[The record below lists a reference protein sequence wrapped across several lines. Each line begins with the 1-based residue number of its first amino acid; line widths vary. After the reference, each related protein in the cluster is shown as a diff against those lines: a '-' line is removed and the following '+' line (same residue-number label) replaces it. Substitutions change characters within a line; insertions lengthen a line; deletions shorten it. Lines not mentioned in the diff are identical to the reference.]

1 MIKRSRLR
9 PVSER
14 ISLKE
19 ADSVKGLSLGLK
31 VSEPKDD
38 QPISNAEAEVD
49 YRQSSPSTTLTATDQ
64 ASPVSVALPEL
75 ESSDS
80 TESSGHEP
88 QSQDPGCAELSP
100 RQNAILEKLCHWF
113 SDDKNELLV
122 CALYIAITALT
133 LQIIELNRLLFL
145 LILFGCTTSLAYL
158 SQKQQETFTSWSK
171 TLATIWKARVENNRR
186 LHLKAALIL
195 IGGYVLKELVPVM
208 GIFIVK
214 DNLSMQTFFS
224 SLALRSVSVLSVAI
238 VSGLALSVL
247 TKHQSR
253 KLRAGVIYN
262 LVLITALALTVAFVG
277 APALGMHEGLAAYT
291 YNWLLCSLDDAG
303 VYHGQPTGQAFFR
316 PHFNLQESPYFTLTQ
331 FSILFTIVFYLC
343 ISRPAAALAQTL
355 AHWVTRGAG
364 KADGIL
370 YSITQ
375 CLGTQKHSLIVRAAH
390 PAIKH
395 VMQTLTLLALSYGIL
410 YWLVAY
416 CPGELGLVIR
426 NWLSASFTEARITS
440 HSDVFSGRP
449 ELLHFIAGT
458 IALWCAAP
466 LAVML
471 LPFTPTARPQL
482 MELFSW
488 GFSYQTLLS
497 RLPLHFAQP
506 MHFWE
511 DIREVSLSGPPPRI
525 GSNGRP
531 LGKDRRKLT
540 LKLKDGGK
548 LCFRLS
554 QISPSDQ
561 RLLLTAL
568 DEQAPLCTFG
578 DSVLEHQKLLAQ
590 TIQANNSKQ
599 ANDAPK
605 SARRQTA
612 LSAKRNYTS
621 TTFQPLAA
629 GSSIE
634 GGNIR
639 IIRQLSSK
647 PLSAVYLVRAEGK
660 LAILK
665 QFALPAQS
673 ERVKDLLN
681 GFERECRILETLQ
694 DKNISKVLKTF
705 SWDNSHFLLLDYI
718 PGTDLL
724 TLTAQREPFGEI
736 EIRRLAREIAVLML
750 KLHRHEPQ
758 ILHRDLT
765 PDNLVITNDGNLALI
780 DFGSA
785 HQFVEGIT
793 GTLVGKQAYIAPEQ
807 LRGKA
812 TIQSDIYSFGCCLY
826 FLATGKEP
834 QALKECDAIA
844 DGAGITPSLNELIKC
859 CTSFEATERPESFE
873 EVLMRLGLESSREG
887 KL

>member
-19 ADSVKGLSLGLK
+19 ADSVTGLSLG
-31 VSEPKDD
+31 PKSTGRQED

-49 YRQSSPSTTLTATDQ
+49 YRHSSPSTTLTATDQ
-64 ASPVSVALPEL
+64 ASQAAVALPEL
-75 ESSDS
+75 ENS
-80 TESSGHEP
+80 ESSESEP
-88 QSQDPGCAELSP
+88 QSQEPAFAELSP
-100 RQNAILEKLCHWF
+100 GQKAILEKLCRWI

-122 CALYIAITALT
+122 CALYIAMTALT
-133 LQIIELNRLLFL
+133 LQLIELHRLLFL
-145 LILFGCTTSLAYL
+145 LFLLGCTVSLAYL
-158 SQKQQETFTSWSK
+158 SQKRQETFIKLSQA
-171 TLATIWKARVENNRR
+171 LATIWKARVENNKR

-208 GIFIVK
+208 GIFVVK
-214 DNLSMQTFFS
+214 DNLSMHTFFS
-224 SLALRSVSVLSVAI
+224 SLALRSVSVLSVAL
-238 VSGLALSVL
+238 VSGLALSWL
-247 TKHQSR
+247 TKRQSR

-262 LVLITALALTVAFVG
+262 LVLITALALTVVFVG
-277 APALGMHEGLAAYT
+277 APALGMHEGLADYT
-291 YNWLLCSLDDAG
+291 YNWLLCSLDDA
-303 VYHGQPTGQAFFR
+303 YLNHSLPKSSNFFR
-316 PHFNLQESPYFTLTQ
+316 PHFNLQESPYFTLAQ
-331 FSILFTIVFYLC
+331 FSTLFTIVFYLC
-343 ISRPAAALAQTL
+343 ISRPVAALAQTI

-364 KADGIL
+364 KADGFL

-375 CLGTQKHSLIVRAAH
+375 CLGTQKQSLIVRAAH

-395 VMQTLTLLALSYGIL
+395 VMQTLTMLALSYGIL

-416 CPGELGLVIR
+416 CPGELGLAIR
-426 NWLSASFTEARITS
+426 NWLSFSFAEARITTQ
-440 HSDVFSGRP
+440 SDVFAGRP

-482 MELFSW
+482 LELFSW

-506 MHFWE
+506 MHFFE
-511 DIREVSLSGPPPRI
+511 DIREVSLSGRSPKL
-525 GSNGRP
+525 SANGRP
-531 LGKDRRKLT
+531 IGKDRRKLT
-540 LKLKDGGK
+540 LKLQDGSK
-548 LCFRLS
+548 LCFSLN
-554 QISPSDQ
+554 QISPGDQ
-561 RLLLTAL
+561 SLLLTAL
-568 DEQAPLCTFG
+568 DEQAPLCTFSN
-578 DSVLEHQKLLAQ
+578 SVLEHQKLLAQ
-590 TIQANNSKQ
+590 TIQASNSKQ

-647 PLSAVYLVRAEGK
+647 PLSAVYLVRSEGK

-673 ERVKDLLN
+673 ERVKELLK

-705 SWDNSHFLLLDYI
+705 SNENSHFLLLDYI

-724 TLTAQREPFGEI
+724 TLAAQREPFGEI

-750 KLHRHEPQ
+750 KLHQHEPQ

-765 PDNLVITNDGNLALI
+765 PDNLVITNNGNLALI

-844 DGAGITPSLNELIKC
+844 SGASITNSLNELIRC
-859 CTSFEATERPESFE
+859 CTSFEAKERPENFQ
-873 EVLMRLGLESSREG
+873 EVLARLGNGNNREG
-887 KL
+887 SE